1 MIEKLRAFAE
11 SAKAVLLYV
20 LAPLAFVLGYI
31 YYLTAKNSQLKDE
44 IKAGKRS
51 ERTKE
56 IENETKE
63 VDRDALDALSEYE
76 RRRGEYV
83 AAYNAQ
89 LLEVDRQLRQST
101 GGAEGTDSDQG
112 SED

>member
-1 MIEKLRAFAE
+1 MIEKLKAFAE

-31 YYLTAKNSQLKDE
+31 YHLTARNSQLKDE
-44 IKAGKRS
+44 IKAGKRD

-76 RRRGEYV
+76 RRRG
-83 AAYNAQ
+83 AYLQAI
-89 LLEVDRQLRQST
+89 DRQLRQST